1 MGPPTTKRNLEE
13 VGIGEGARGERAHGE
28 LECLHCRSSPSL
40 CLELGARTAEGPTM
54 VVLGPL
60 AITLLPPSL
69 ALLVFHLSSSQ
80 DVFSEPSSEQQPCGL
95 REHPTVAFAG
105 ESHFP
110 LSPFCNDH
118 VQKDLGRTAGGSL
131 WLLAVLG

>member
-1 MGPPTTKRNLEE
+1 MGPPTTKRNLGE
-13 VGIGEGARGERAHGE
+13 VGIDDGARSE

-40 CLELGARTAEGPTM
+40 YLELGARTAEGPTM

-80 DVFSEPSSEQQPCGL
+80 DVSSEPSSEQQPCAL

-118 VQKDLGRTAGGSL
+118 VLKDLGGTAGGSL